1 MVKNSW
7 KFAHTLE
14 PAAVRTP
21 LRLGPGRGTEA
32 LQRPLETPSENLMN
46 SSHILARIHMKLG
59 THIDLHQAEQLFAL
73 HVMGSA
79 QQEVGYSGLFKNH
92 MLWNLKYS
100 SQDFQHRSTKLGERD
115 LKTLGMLNCGG
126 DFWYLKR
133 FARGE
138 AMKLWRELRDRKCL
152 IKSTYIVWF
161 WSQFSG
167 LFGGMK
173 PIASMWQLWGKVIAP
188 PTGSR
193 KCVISKCFEFTIL
206 LLPQFASNFI
216 RIL

>member
-7 KFAHTLE
+7 KLHTHWNPRQLG
-14 PAAVRTP
+14 R
-21 LRLGPGRGTEA
+21 RWGWGPGRGTEA
-32 LQRPLETPSENLMN
+32 LQRPLEHHQKTWWIAH
-46 SSHILARIHMKLG
+46 HILARIHMKLG
-59 THIDLHQAEQLFAL
+59 THIDLIKPNNFCAACQ
-73 HVMGSA
+73 GSA

-92 MLWNLKYS
+92 MLWNLKILLPGFS
-100 SQDFQHRSTKLGERD
+100 TQEHQTLWTCSQDIGDAKLRR
-115 LKTLGMLNCGG
+115 

-167 LFGGMK
+167 LFGV
-173 PIASMWQLWGKVIAP
+173 W
-188 PTGSR
+188 SR
-193 KCVISKCFEFTIL
+193 SHRCDNYEAKL
-206 LLPQFASNFI
+206 
-216 RIL
+216 